1 MSGRAPASVTVPAWD
16 VSLAARYWPGAPT
29 GVPVILVHGLASNAR
44 VWDAVAALLSAAGR
58 QVLAVDLR
66 GHGASASVPDPPGSD
81 PTFVA
86 ACDLAWVCASLRW
99 SRVVVVGH
107 SWGGH
112 IALQFASDCPD
123 LVAGLALVD
132 GGWRHA
138 SDRWSDLDAVW
149 RTKAPP
155 DLTGWDLDEVREALA
170 GAHPEWSDQAVE
182 ATLANLEQRP
192 DGTLRPWLTPER
204 HRARWASLL
213 AHRPRELHP
222 RVHCRTV
229 VMAAEDPPDAPTR
242 DAASALGNA
251 ELVTFPGGEHD
262 LHLQFPNRVA
272 GAIARLG

>member
-1 MSGRAPASVTVPAWD
+1 M
-16 VSLAARYWPGAPT
+16 
-29 GVPVILVHGLASNAR
+29 ILVHGLASNAR

-81 PTFVA
+81 PTLVA

-149 RTKAPP
+149 RMKAPP
-155 DLTGWDLDEVREALA
+155 DLTGWEVDEVREALA
-170 GAHPEWSDQAVE
+170 GAHPEWSGQAVE

-192 DGTLRPWLTPER
+192 VGQPARPP
-204 HRARWASLL
+204 S
-213 AHRPRELHP
+213 
-222 RVHCRTV
+222 
-229 VMAAEDPPDAPTR
+229 
-242 DAASALGNA
+242 
-251 ELVTFPGGEHD
+251 
-262 LHLQFPNRVA
+262 A
-272 GAIARLG
+272 GAAPAGALPDGGDGCRGSARRTHAGCGVGAGGR